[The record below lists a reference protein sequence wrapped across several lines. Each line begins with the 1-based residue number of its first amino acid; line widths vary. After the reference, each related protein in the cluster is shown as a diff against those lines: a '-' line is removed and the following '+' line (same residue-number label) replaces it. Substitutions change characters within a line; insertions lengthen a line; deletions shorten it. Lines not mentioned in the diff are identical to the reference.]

1 MAMTVIGR
9 LEGMNWWDLHSV
21 GSWAYL
27 VILAM
32 VIVDGMFPVI
42 PSETSIIAGGAIAAS
57 GHLSLVL
64 VVLVTWFGVMTGDL
78 ITHELTRRGR
88 SSQLSRWSR
97 RRKPR
102 QALDW
107 AAGLLQRRGALVVFG
122 GRFVPLGR
130 TATSLVTGFTVM
142 PRRRYL
148 PPLAAGAL
156 LWSGYI
162 VSLGYFGGQFVSN
175 PLVSVG
181 IGVGVSLT
189 IGAISAGVGRIRA
202 RRSAASVTPLNA
214 ASPATVTDRKELMLA
229 GV

>member
-1 MAMTVIGR
+1 MPAVIGR
-9 LEGMNWWDLHSV
+9 LGCMNWWDMHSV
-21 GSWAYL
+21 GGWAYL
-27 VILAM
+27 VIVAM
-32 VIVDGMFPVI
+32 VVIDGMFPVV
-42 PSETSIIAGGAIAAS
+42 PAETSIIAGGALAAA
-57 GHLSLVL
+57 GHLSPVL
-64 VVLVTWFGVMTGDL
+64 VALVTWSGVMTGDL

-88 SSQLSRWSR
+88 SSQLARWSR

-107 AAGLLQRRGALVVFG
+107 AASLLQRRGSMVVFG
-122 GRFVPLGR
+122 GRFIPLGR

-156 LWSGYI
+156 LWSVYI

-181 IGVGVSLT
+181 IGVGMSLT
-189 IGAISAGVGRIRA
+189 IGAISATVGRIRA
-202 RRSAASVTPLNA
+202 RRSASVHLE
-214 ASPATVTDRKELMLA
+214 PAKPVAEQRELVLA
-229 GV
+229 GA